1 MQRLTVTIMSLALLA
16 ATVLPAL
23 EAATPP
29 TAPQG
34 PTQEANETGWALFG
48 RAVEDLRQKY
58 RDQAASGPTDAAKD
72 RLLASEIFEHMP
84 LEDLRQIARISRL
97 AEQAARAGR
106 IYMLSSEF
114 RTLLNVPSWVS
125 ADAVGQLIAQ
135 RVREGKM
142 TEDKAV
148 QQLEE
153 LRKLTLESLEF
164 FPDFNRLV
172 DVAIELA
179 EDRQCR
185 QWSLEITY
193 TTPPSNPN
201 EQHRHTYK
209 VDGTWTLMPE
219 TGEVHAMLSDPEMSH
234 WAFAFSVPEGGFQ
247 PGAIEFNSIEQ
258 HGLFHDSIGRWE
270 GRVTEAGDM
279 SGTFRYNA
287 GGCCGSGQVDGTW
300 SATCSRGSGRDGR

>member
-1 MQRLTVTIMSLALLA
+1 MQRPTVTIMSLALVA

-29 TAPQG
+29 TAPQSG
-34 PTQEANETGWALFG
+34 AQEANETGWALFG

-58 RDQAASGPTDAAKD
+58 RDQAGREPTDAAKD
-72 RLLASEIFEHMP
+72 REMASEVFGEVP
-84 LEDLRQIARISRL
+84 LEELRQIARISRL

-106 IYMLSSEF
+106 LYILSPELRSILGMA
-114 RTLLNVPSWVS
+114 TWVA
-125 ADAVGQLIAQ
+125 ADHMGESMAR
-135 RVREGKM
+135 RVRDGLM
-142 TEDKAV
+142 TEDEAV
-148 QQLEE
+148 HKLEE
-153 LRKLTLESLEF
+153 LRKLTLQSLEF
-164 FPDFNRLV
+164 FPDFNRLA
-172 DVAIELA
+172 DLAIELA

-201 EQHRHTYK
+201 EQHRHTYR

-219 TGEVHAMLSDPEMSH
+219 VGEVHAMLSDPEMSH
-234 WAFAFSVPEGGFQ
+234 WAFAFSVPDGGFQ
-247 PGAIEFNSIEQ
+247 PGAIEFNSIEE

-300 SATCSRGSGRDGR
+300 SATCIGSSPRDGR